1 MLIQLHIFLMHH
13 LKTTL
18 KYLEEVDT
26 LDEVEVD
33 TLKLKNGI
41 AQLKSKHNSFKNSW
55 LGVHKGLS
63 AIEYNNV
70 LVTGRNLI

>member
-1 MLIQLHIFLMHH
+1 MHH

-41 AQLKSKHNSFKNSW
+41 K
-55 LGVHKGLS
+55 LS
-63 AIEYNNV
+63 IRLSIHSTTKV
-70 LVTGRNLI
+70 